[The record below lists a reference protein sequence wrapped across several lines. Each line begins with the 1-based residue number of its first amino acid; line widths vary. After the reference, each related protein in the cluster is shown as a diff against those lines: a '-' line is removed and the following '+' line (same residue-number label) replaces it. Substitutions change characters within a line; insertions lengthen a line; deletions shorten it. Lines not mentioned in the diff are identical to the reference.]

1 LIHFYKRRV
10 FEDDGKTLQEQ
21 IENFILNFTLYI

>member
-10 FEDDGKTLQEQ
+10 FEDDGNTLQEQ
-21 IENFILNFTLYI
+21 IENFILNFTLYM